1 LRAEDVLVGCGP
13 LSSHWGLRTWRLLFG
28 RDEIMACSYSSSESW
43 RLGWAIETG
52 LISRPE
58 IMPADLIE
66 LHELLLRP
74 KSRMYRLS
82 ALTSVTLRNRMVRNS
97 IELGRPGGAVDSY
110 GIYDRRETD
119 SYREILRSYY
129 PALYREAGF
138 PRSFWGKVLKF

>member
-1 LRAEDVLVGCGP
+1 
-13 LSSHWGLRTWRLLFG
+13 
-28 RDEIMACSYSSSESW
+28 
-43 RLGWAIETG
+43 
-52 LISRPE
+52 
-58 IMPADLIE
+58 MPADLIE